1 MSSNKDGALKRRTPT
16 LIKSPLE
23 WNMASSPV
31 SHPAIPVLAERGG
44 TQLRT
49 PQATLLIDTREQN
62 PLDLSRFESWFAGV
76 EKRALVIGD
85 YSIAGMEEDC
95 VVERKDLAD
104 LVHSFT
110 ADRIVFVKRIK
121 KMSAYPHKL
130 LVITAAMSEL
140 KSRYPFSSF
149 SPNRVMQ
156 ALIATLAGWGVP
168 FLCTETHELGE
179 EIVASYLYQVHLY
192 NWLEAN
198 GYGKYLADG
207 EL

>member
-1 MSSNKDGALKRRTPT
+1 MKRRSPT

-23 WNMASSPV
+23 WNMAFAPV
-31 SHPAIPVLAERGG
+31 PHPAIPGLAERDG

-49 PQATLLIDTREQN
+49 PRPTLLIDTREQN
-62 PLDLSRFESWFAGV
+62 PLDLSRFEGWFSGV
-76 EKRALVIGD
+76 ERRALAIGD
-85 YSIAGMEEDC
+85 YSIAGMEEVC
-95 VVERKDLAD
+95 VVERKDLSD

-110 ADRIVFVKRIK
+110 ADRTVFVKRIK

-130 LVITAAMSEL
+130 LVITAAMSQV

-149 SPNRVMQ
+149 NPNRVMQ

-198 GYGKYLADG
+198 GHGKDLADG